1 MNHVYRYMRSLNFT
15 EELISKTEKHI
26 HNKILLW
33 RRLNLPVTPSPYL
46 FEDHIVNQMRN
57 FMGGLADKSEDILK
71 EFIKMVNIVKEY
83 MVG

>member
-1 MNHVYRYMRSLNFT
+1 MNHVYRYMRSLNCT